1 MIFETPKRLSHSN
14 IHRTLGP
21 RSVTRK
27 RDGFW
32 RQITTCVQTE
42 WDYRKEQAG
51 WWCHQTILNN
61 MKVNGKDY
69 PIYYGK

>member
-1 MIFETPKRLSHSN
+1 MIFEPPKRLSHCN
-14 IHRTLGP
+14 IHRTLGPLGP

-42 WDYRKEQAG
+42 WDYRKEQTG
-51 WWCHQTILNN
+51 WWCNKHLEKYESQWEGLSHI
-61 MKVNGKDY
+61 
-69 PIYYGK
+69 